1 MLAYLENRLE
11 MHESDLID
19 FLIWGDNP
27 DNTQDYT
34 LIGPSI
40 TVIVLYFRNTFI
52 ETVWKYSMNW
62 NNSFFS

>member
-19 FLIWGDNP
+19 FLIRGDNP

-34 LIGPSI
+34 LIDPSI

-52 ETVWKYSMNW
+52 ETV
-62 NNSFFS
+62 